1 MAIKYRPILF
11 YHYDSMSHSFKHV
24 GQLSERL
31 QQQLEED
38 TMNVWFIVAA
48 CLFVI
53 VAIAMMLLIKS
64 APAPIAKTSI
74 AKPSSISAALKHPK
88 KKKGK
93 RLSKKRSMN
102 GGKEQGSV
110 LPCFVNIVLILFII
124 VVGSLGF
131 IFMGTLG
138 ALVSVFASVFVLFL
152 LAQWRRAKYERRVT
166 NLMPSFI
173 DQVNRRIQVGVSL
186 SRAIE
191 QSAKT
196 TPKPLSTILERVN
209 HRSTTWH

>member
-1 MAIKYRPILF
+1 
-11 YHYDSMSHSFKHV
+11 
-24 GQLSERL
+24 
-31 QQQLEED
+31 
-38 TMNVWFIVAA
+38 
-48 CLFVI
+48 
-53 VAIAMMLLIKS
+53 MLLIKS

-74 AKPSSISAALKHPK
+74 AKPSSISAALKHP
-88 KKKGK
+88 
-93 RLSKKRSMN
+93 RRKKRKTSQQEKIN
-102 GGKEQGSV
+102 EWWQRAGFSASR
-110 LPCFVNIVLILFII
+110 FVNIVLILFII

-152 LAQWRRAKYERRVT
+152 LAQWRRAKYQRRVT

-173 DQVNRRIQVGVSL
+173 DQVNRRIQVGISL

-209 HRSTTWH
+209 HRRQLGIELQDAFYKEWRITVVHPSNYYGLLFQC